1 MQSDSPLTVLKGVGP
16 ALAKKLEKLNLS
28 RVDDLLFLLPLRY
41 EDRTQIIKI
50 GALAAGDRCLVTG
63 EVLLAETVFRGRR
76 NLLVR
81 IGDGSGQLTLRFFHF
96 SRQQQAQF
104 ANGIHVSCFGDV
116 RKGSSGFEMIHPEY
130 RVLRDDEGAHMS
142 DSLTPIY
149 PATEGVQQGRLR
161 NLTNQALLKMASAP
175 PPELL
180 PESLTQKMG
189 MPSLA
194 EAIAYLHR
202 PPPDADIKQMLL
214 GTHAC
219 QQRLAF
225 EELLAHYLSLR
236 NLRELAA
243 TKDAVALIDGSD
255 DVNEFIA
262 DLPFQLTVAQRRVV
276 GDILSDLSEAHPM
289 MRLIQGDVGSGKTVV
304 AAIACVKAIACGVQ
318 AVIMAPTSFVAHY
331 LSLRNLRELAAT
343 KDAVAL
349 IDGSDDVNEFIADLP
364 FQLTVAQRRVVGD
377 ILSDLSEAHPMMRLI
392 QGDVGSGKTVVA
404 AIACVKAIACGVQAV
419 IMAPTEILAEQHWR
433 SFADWFRALQIEP
446 AWLSGSQRVAARR
459 ESLAAIADGSAKLIV
474 GTHALF
480 QEGVDFKQLG
490 LLVIDEQHRFGV
502 HQRMALRDK
511 GVTSGRHPHQL
522 VMTAT
527 PIPRTLAMAAYAD
540 LDTSVID
547 ELPPGRQPVSTVA
560 IPETRRSEVIERVR
574 SSCADGHQ
582 AYWVC
587 PLIEESEVL
596 DYQAAEASYQILT
609 EALPDVRVGL
619 VHGRMRAAEK
629 DRGMKSFKEG
639 LVQLLVAT
647 TVIEVGVDVPNASLM
662 IIENAERMG
671 LSQLHQ
677 LRGRVGRG
685 AALSHCVLLYK
696 PPLGRI
702 AKQRLSVL
710 RDTNDGF
717 IVAQRDLEL
726 RGPGEMLGTKQTG
739 LPDYRIANLA
749 RDAELM
755 PQVQITAETL
765 RKDNYDKA
773 AAIVRRWLGDAGRY
787 GKV

>member
-1 MQSDSPLTVLKGVGP
+1 MQSDSPLTSLKGVGP
-16 ALAKKLEKLNLS
+16 ALAKKLEKLDLH

-41 EDRTQIIKI
+41 EDRTQLVKI
-50 GALAAGDRCLVTG
+50 GALEAGTRCLVSG
-63 EVLLAETVFRGRR
+63 EILLVETAFRGRR

-81 IGDGSGQLTLRFFHF
+81 ISDGSGQLTLRFFHF

-104 ANGIHVSCFGDV
+104 QTGAAIVCFGEV
-116 RKGSSGFEMIHPEY
+116 RRGKSGFEIIHPEY
-130 RVLRDDEGAHMS
+130 RIVRDEQSAITT

-161 NLTNQALLKMASAP
+161 SITDQALRLMTSDP
-175 PPELL
+175 PEELL
-180 PESLTQKMG
+180 PAATTKKLEL
-189 MPSLA
+189 PSLA
-194 EAIAYLHR
+194 EAILYLHR
-202 PPPDADIKQMLL
+202 PPADADVEKMLA
-214 GTHAC
+214 GTHPC
-219 QQRLAF
+219 QKRLAF

-236 NLRELAA
+236 NLRALAA
-243 TKDAVALIDGSD
+243 TDDATALIDGNE
-255 DVNEFIA
+255 DVSGFIA
-262 DLPFQLTVAQRRVV
+262 DLPFTLTGAQDRVI
-276 GDILSDLSEAHPM
+276 GEILSDLAQPHPM

-304 AAIACVKAIACGVQ
+304 AAIACIKAIACGVQ
-318 AVIMAPTSFVAHY
+318 AA
-331 LSLRNLRELAAT
+331 
-343 KDAVAL
+343 
-349 IDGSDDVNEFIADLP
+349 
-364 FQLTVAQRRVVGD
+364 
-377 ILSDLSEAHPMMRLI
+377 
-392 QGDVGSGKTVVA
+392 
-404 AIACVKAIACGVQAV
+404 

-433 SFADWFRALQIEP
+433 SFSEWFRPLGIEP

-459 ESLAAIADGSAKLIV
+459 ESLESIANGRARIVV

-480 QEGVDFKQLG
+480 QEGVEFKQLG
-490 LLVIDEQHRFGV
+490 LVVIDEQHRFGV

-511 GVTSGRHPHQL
+511 GVSSGTHPHQL

-547 ELPPGRQPVSTVA
+547 ELPPGRQPVTTIA
-560 IPETRRSEVIERVR
+560 IPETRRGDVVERVR
-574 SSCADGHQ
+574 LACASGQQ

-587 PLIEESEVL
+587 PLIEESDVL
-596 DYQAAEASYQILT
+596 DYQAAEASYQMLT
-609 EALPDVRVGL
+609 EALPDLNIGL
-619 VHGRMRAAEK
+619 VHGRMRPAEK
-629 DRGMKSFKEG
+629 ERGMKAFKEG
-639 LVQLLVAT
+639 LIQLLVAT

-685 AALSHCVLLYK
+685 AAQSHCVLLYK
-696 PPLGRI
+696 SPLGRI

-726 RGPGEMLGTKQTG
+726 RGPGELLGTRQTG
-739 LPDYRIANLA
+739 LPEYRIANLV

-755 PQVQITAETL
+755 PQVQMAAAEL
-765 RKDNYDKA
+765 NKDNEDRA
-773 AAIVRRWLGDAGRY
+773 TAIVRRWLGGASRY

>member
-1 MQSDSPLTVLKGVGP
+1 MQSDSPLTALKGVGP
-16 ALAKKLEKLNLS
+16 ALAKKLGKLNLN

-41 EDRTQIIKI
+41 EDRTQLIEV
-50 GALAAGDRCLVTG
+50 GALEVGARCLVSG
-63 EVLLAETVFRGRR
+63 EILLAETVFRGRR

-81 IGDGSGQLTLRFFHF
+81 IGDSSSQLTLRFFHF

-104 ANGIHVSCFGDV
+104 QPGSHATCFGEV
-116 RKGSSGFEMIHPEY
+116 RRGQSGFEMIHPEY
-130 RVLRDDEGAHMS
+130 RITQEGQDAATT

-161 NLTNQALLKMASAP
+161 SLTDQALRLMQAAP
-175 PPELL
+175 PEELL
-180 PESLTQKMG
+180 PRAITEKLG

-194 EAIAYLHR
+194 DAINYLHR
-202 PPPDADIKQMLL
+202 PPPDADIQQMLS
-214 GTHAC
+214 GTHPC

-236 NLRELAA
+236 NLRALTA
-243 TKDAVALIDGSD
+243 TEDAIALTDGNE
-255 DVNEFIA
+255 DVSGFVSE
-262 DLPFQLTVAQRRVV
+262 LPFKLTGAQNRVV
-276 GDILSDLSEAHPM
+276 SDILSDLAEPHPM

-304 AAIACVKAIACGVQ
+304 AAVACLKAITCGVQ
-318 AVIMAPTSFVAHY
+318 TA
-331 LSLRNLRELAAT
+331 
-343 KDAVAL
+343 
-349 IDGSDDVNEFIADLP
+349 
-364 FQLTVAQRRVVGD
+364 
-377 ILSDLSEAHPMMRLI
+377 
-392 QGDVGSGKTVVA
+392 
-404 AIACVKAIACGVQAV
+404 
-419 IMAPTEILAEQHWR
+419 IMAPTEILAEQHLR
-433 SFADWFRALQIEP
+433 SFSDWFRPLGITP
-446 AWLSGSQRVAARR
+446 VWLSGSQRAALRR
-459 ESLAAIADGSAKLIV
+459 ESLQSIAGGSAQLII

-480 QEGVDFKQLG
+480 QEGVDFHRLG
-490 LLVIDEQHRFGV
+490 LVIIDEQHRFGV

-511 GVTSGRHPHQL
+511 GSSKNGRPHQL

-540 LDTSVID
+540 LDTSVIN

-560 IPETRRSEVIERVR
+560 VPETRRSQVVERVR
-574 SSCADGHQ
+574 SACATGQQ

-596 DYQAAEASYQILT
+596 DYQAAAASYQMLT
-609 EALPDVRVGL
+609 EALPKLRVGL
-619 VHGRMRAAEK
+619 IHGRMRPVEK
-629 DRGMKSFKEG
+629 ERGMRAFKEG
-639 LVQLLVAT
+639 LIQLLVAT

-685 AALSHCVLLYK
+685 AAQSHCVLLYK
-696 PPLGRI
+696 SPLGQI
-702 AKQRLSVL
+702 AKERLAVL

-726 RGPGEMLGTKQTG
+726 RGPGELLGTKQTG
-739 LPDYRIANLA
+739 LPDYRIADLA
-749 RDAELM
+749 RDADLM
-755 PQVQITAETL
+755 PQVQISAEAI
-765 RKDNYDKA
+765 RKKSESRA
-773 AAIVRRWLGDAGRY
+773 AAIVRRWLGDASRY

>member
-1 MQSDSPLTVLKGVGP
+1 MRGRSDGQVPLVQVPLTELKGVGP
-16 ALAKKLEKLNLS
+16 ALATRLGKLGVA
-28 RVDDLLFLLPLRY
+28 RVEDLLFLLPLRY
-41 EDRTQIIKI
+41 EDRTQLVRI
-50 GALAAGDRCLVTG
+50 GALVPGQRCLVTG
-63 EVLLAETVFRGRR
+63 EVLLAETVYRGRR

-104 ANGIHVSCFGDV
+104 QAGITVSCFGEV
-116 RKGSSGFEMIHPEY
+116 RRGSAGFEMIHPEY
-130 RVLRDDEGAHMS
+130 RLLREDQSTAMS

-161 NLTNQALLKMASAP
+161 NLTDQALRLMQESP
-175 PPELL
+175 PAELL
-180 PESLTQKMG
+180 PAPVTARLG

-194 EAIAYLHR
+194 DAIRYLHR
-202 PPPDADIKQMLL
+202 PPPDADVGEMLA
-214 GTHAC
+214 GRHPC

-236 NLRELAA
+236 NLRALAA
-243 TKDAVALIDGSD
+243 TETATPLSDGQA
-255 DVNEFIA
+255 DVNAFID
-262 DLPFQLTVAQRRVV
+262 DLPFRLTGAQQRVV
-276 GDILSDLSEAHPM
+276 NEILADLAQAHPM

-304 AAIACVKAIACGVQ
+304 SAIACLKAIACGVQ
-318 AVIMAPTSFVAHY
+318 AA
-331 LSLRNLRELAAT
+331 
-343 KDAVAL
+343 
-349 IDGSDDVNEFIADLP
+349 
-364 FQLTVAQRRVVGD
+364 
-377 ILSDLSEAHPMMRLI
+377 
-392 QGDVGSGKTVVA
+392 
-404 AIACVKAIACGVQAV
+404 

-433 SFADWFRALQIEP
+433 NFSAWFRPLGIEP
-446 AWLSGSQRVAARR
+446 AWLSGSQKAAARR
-459 ESLAAIADGSAKLIV
+459 EALAAIAEGSAQLVV

-480 QEGVDFKQLG
+480 QEGVDFANLA
-490 LLVIDEQHRFGV
+490 LVVIDEQHRFGV

-511 GVTSGRHPHQL
+511 GVSSGAHPHQL

-540 LDTSVID
+540 LDTSIID
-547 ELPPGRQPVSTVA
+547 ELPPGRKAVSTIAV
-560 IPETRRSEVIERVR
+560 PDTRRADIVERVR
-574 SSCADGHQ
+574 SACAGGQQ

-596 DYQAAEASYQILT
+596 DYQAAEASYAMLT
-609 EALPDVRVGL
+609 EALPDLRVGL
-619 VHGRMRAAEK
+619 VHGRMRPVEK
-629 DRGMKSFKEG
+629 ERGMQAFKDG
-639 LVQLLVAT
+639 LIQLLVAT

-685 AALSHCVLLYK
+685 ADQSHCVLLYK

-702 AKQRLSVL
+702 AKERLAVL

-726 RGPGEMLGTKQTG
+726 RGPGELLGTRQTG
-739 LPDYRIANLA
+739 LPDYRIANLV
-749 RDAELM
+749 RDADLM
-755 PQVQITAETL
+755 PEVQKTATQL
-765 RKDNYDKA
+765 QQGADATA
-773 AAIVRRWLGDAGRY
+773 ASIVRRWLGDAARY